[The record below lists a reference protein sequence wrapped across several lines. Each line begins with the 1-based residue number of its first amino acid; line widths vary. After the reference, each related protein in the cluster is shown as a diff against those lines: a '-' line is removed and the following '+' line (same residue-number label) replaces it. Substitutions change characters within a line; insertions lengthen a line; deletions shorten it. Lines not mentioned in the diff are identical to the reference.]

1 MVGNP
6 SKDIYYSAVVPCH
19 NESGNL
25 EKLVTR
31 IAEVLRKENQPFEI
45 IIVNDNS
52 TDNSKPVLDR
62 LKKRVPELNPINRTS
77 NPGVG
82 NAKREGF
89 TKVRG
94 RYIITMDGDLS
105 HDPYELPK
113 FLRLRDRY
121 DLICGSRYISHGR
134 AYISPL
140 RRLISS
146 GFNLLFR
153 MLIGIRV
160 KDFTSGYRLINRKV
174 FDKVKLE
181 SSGFG
186 IYIEIPLKAHIYGFR
201 LTEVPI
207 TYHKREYGTSNLS
220 YFRQGP
226 EYIKVGLK
234 AFWLRISKVLHGC

>member
-1 MVGNP
+1 MVF
-6 SKDIYYSAVVPCH
+6 YSAVVPCH

-25 EKLVTR
+25 EKLVGR
-31 IAEVLRKENQPFEI
+31 LAEVMRKEGQPFEI

-52 TDNSKPVLDR
+52 TDDSQQVLVR
-62 LKKRVPELNPINRTS
+62 LKKKIPELKPINRTS

-82 NAKREGF
+82 NAKRKGF
-89 TKVRG
+89 SQARG
-94 RYIITMDGDLS
+94 KYIITMDGDLS

-113 FLRLRDRY
+113 FLVLRDKY
-121 DLICGSRYISHGR
+121 DIICGSRYISHGR
-134 AYISPL
+134 AHMSWL
-140 RRLISS
+140 RRLISG

-153 MLIGIRV
+153 LLIGIRV
-160 KDFTSGYRLINRKV
+160 RDFTSGYRLINRRV
-174 FDKVKLE
+174 LDRIRLE
-181 SSGFG
+181 SHGFG

-226 EYIKVGLK
+226 EYLKVGMK
-234 AFWLRISKVLHGC
+234 AFWLRLKRLFFLKAVG